1 MFKELFQSEFAI
13 NDLTFDVIF
22 SSQGLVFLGTKD
34 DPIELNNKFS
44 LNQITQVANSHEFVQ
59 LIQKELSEYFS
70 NRRQTFD
77 IPLDYF
83 KATDFQKEVWQA
95 LSTITFGQLISYQ
108 QLAQLIFRP
117 KAYRAVATAVAQNP
131 YIIIIPCHRVI
142 RSNGQVGLYRSGVEL
157 KRQLLALEGHTNL

>member
-1 MFKELFQSEFAI
+1 MSKALFQSELLI

-59 LIQKELSEYFS
+59 LIQKELSEYLS
-70 NRRQTFD
+70 NRRKIFD

-83 KATDFQKEVWQA
+83 VATDFQKEVWQA

-131 YIIIIPCHRVI
+131 YLIIIPCHRVI

-157 KRQLLALEGHTNL
+157 KRKLLALEGHINF